1 MRLVFW
7 LNSLSPHQLPYIVHL
22 LDNDSIDS
30 VVVVVGETINKNRMV
45 MGWDETSIPG
55 LEKCELFI
63 HPSDDVIHSI
73 LSYRFSESCHL
84 FSGIRGFVF
93 VFNAFKLS
101 LQYDTKRAIIT
112 ERPNTYAFGYANGKP
127 LWLHRLR
134 WLTQDYKYIQKVDYV
149 FAMGEA
155 AADFFQSLS
164 HHWMVF
170 PFGYCTYDNS
180 NSLLIIDEQ
189 VKCMQIQTLRVVY
202 VGGLSLRK
210 SVDTLLYSSQI
221 VYKNR
226 QNKELLLT
234 LIGDGPEK
242 NNLKKIVDNNQLT
255 YVRMLGVQKQSLISD
270 LLSEQDVL
278 VLPSI
283 YDGWGAV
290 VNEGLQAGLYIICSD
305 QCGAKD
311 LLDDKRCGAVF
322 KAGDIQ
328 SLANILQKCMKN
340 IDTIREDRLF
350 RINWAKNNISGEVM
364 AQYMTDCICS
374 KKRLKR
380 PWKIY

>member
-22 LDNDSIDS
+22 IDSECIDS
-30 VVVVVGETINKNRMV
+30 VVVVVGETINKNREK
-45 MGWDETSIPG
+45 MGWD
-55 LEKCELFI
+55 KLFI
-63 HPSDDVIHSI
+63 SENERCEIIVSPDNVVVQSI
-73 LSYRFSESCHL
+73 LSYKSVDSCHL
-84 FSGIRGFVF
+84 FSGIRGFRF

-101 LQYDTKRAIIT
+101 LQYKTKRAIIT

-134 WLTQDYKYIQKVDYV
+134 WLIQDYKYIHKVDYV

-155 AADFFQSLS
+155 AVDFFQSLS
-164 HHWMVF
+164 NHWTVF

-180 NSLLIIDEQ
+180 NLLIRSNQ
-189 VKCMQIQTLRVVY
+189 VHFVQRQMLRVVY
-202 VGGLSLRK
+202 VGGLFWWK
-210 SVDTLLYSSQI
+210 SINTLLYSTQI
-221 VYKNR
+221 VQKKC
-226 QNKELLLT
+226 QNEELLLT
-234 LIGDGPEK
+234 LIGDGPERT
-242 NNLKKIVDNNQLT
+242 NLEKIVKDNQLT

-305 QCGAKD
+305 RCGAKD

-328 SLANILQKCMKN
+328 SLTHVLQECMKN
-340 IDTIREDRLF
+340 IGTIRENRLF
-350 RINWAKNNISGEVM
+350 RINWAKNSISGEVM
-364 AQYMTDCICS
+364 AQYMVDCICF

-380 PWKIY
+380 PWKIQ